1 MRYVLRILR
10 WLTVV
15 GVGSVAG
22 GLVLGLW
29 GRAAMR
35 VVAVVDPTTSPSFTV
50 GGTVAI
56 LIVAVILSLPAAMLF
71 LGLRR
76 FLGQGEARQSAAF
89 GLALL
94 AFPGLLFLLRF
105 GELHELGL
113 LWLNVGM
120 FGAMFVAW
128 GGSVAAGV
136 TWADRRLP
144 GRRRPPSG
152 QPDRPEVV
160 ARPDRDPVGLLP
172 RA

>member
-1 MRYVLRILR
+1 MLRILR
-10 WLTVV
+10 WLAVV
-15 GVGSVAG
+15 GMGSVAG

-35 VVAVVDPTTSPSFTV
+35 VVAMVDPTVSPSFTLS
-50 GGTVAI
+50 GTIGI

-76 FLGQGEARQSAAF
+76 FLGQGGARQAAAF

-94 AFPGLLFLLRF
+94 VFPGLLFLVRF

-128 GGSVAAGV
+128 GASVAAGV
-136 TWADRRLP
+136 TWADRRLL
-144 GRRRPPSG
+144 GRPRRPSG
-152 QPDRPEVV
+152 DSDRPEVV
-160 ARPDRDPVGLLP
+160 TGPDRDPVGLLP
-172 RA
+172 SA